1 MVILILPKRV
11 VLLEMMKMELNDREK
26 FIVHFMAA
34 TIFGMRE
41 NASEYAIS
49 SAVEKLRK
57 ARCKNLTVA
66 DGKKLIDA
74 VLDEATRGTMIITDR
89 NVRTEDLV

>member
-1 MVILILPKRV
+1 
-11 VLLEMMKMELNDREK
+11 MELSEREK

-49 SAVEKLRK
+49 SAVEKLRR
-57 ARCKNLTVA
+57 ARCENLSVA
-66 DGKKLIDA
+66 NAQKLIDA
-74 VLDEATRGTMIITDR
+74 VLDEATRGAMVIMNK
-89 NVRTEDLV
+89 NVKSEDLV

>member
-1 MVILILPKRV
+1 
-11 VLLEMMKMELNDREK
+11 MELNDREK

-66 DGKKLIDA
+66 DGKNRVCKQYLSTGFIRYSCRRDFNFRT
-74 VLDEATRGTMIITDR
+74 ATCCCQNYAFSTG
-89 NVRTEDLV
+89 L

>member
-1 MVILILPKRV
+1 
-11 VLLEMMKMELNDREK
+11 MELSEREK

-49 SAVEKLRK
+49 SAVEKLRR
-57 ARCKNLTVA
+57 ARCENLSAVDA
-66 DGKKLIDA
+66 EKMIDA
-74 VLDEATRGTMIITDR
+74 IMDEATRGAMVIMNK
-89 NVRTEDLV
+89 NVKSEDLV

>member
-1 MVILILPKRV
+1 MNSEKIKKRV
-11 VLLEMMKMELNDREK
+11 MKIELSEREK

-34 TIFGMRE
+34 TLFGMKE

-57 ARCKNLTVA
+57 ARCENLSVA
-66 DGKKLIDA
+66 DGQRLIDA

-89 NVRTEDLV
+89 NVRSEDLV

>member
-1 MVILILPKRV
+1 
-11 VLLEMMKMELNDREK
+11 MELNEREK

-49 SAVEKLRK
+49 SAVEKLRR
-57 ARCKNLTVA
+57 ARCENLSVA
-66 DGKKLIDA
+66 NAQKLIDA
-74 VLDEATRGTMIITDR
+74 VLDEATRGTMIITNR
-89 NVRTEDLV
+89 NFRNEDLVWGALHVKGL

>member
-1 MVILILPKRV
+1 
-11 VLLEMMKMELNDREK
+11 MKLNDREK

-49 SAVEKLRK
+49 SAVEKLRR
-57 ARCKNLTVA
+57 AR
-66 DGKKLIDA
+66 
-74 VLDEATRGTMIITDR
+74 
-89 NVRTEDLV
+89 